1 MAYTEFLRNTVSVD
15 DLKKKDIIIDFWKE
29 FYTKNFET
37 YQESKTSNRFLY
49 KDKVMQILY
58 DFKKMNQKPYS
69 DEALRKLQLEI
80 ETLTIMF
87 DEESIHITC
96 NHIMKEIIDPKKE
109 SAKDYVLERIT
120 SDLDKSI
127 VSDMGQYTLEAII
140 VYVISLLYSSDTSM
154 IRVSTLIDQLDT
166 HVRSHSIL
174 INTKYNKKIEMK
186 EVGQKVVLGE
196 HYPIGVA
203 LIEFIVERGL
213 MTIQLMDDKK
223 SEVPIQKKKGKYY
236 LPKLLY
242 AIYNFDISLLPLK
255 LNLPMICKPVD
266 WQSACGGR
274 VEPKTLSDLKGGYL
288 SGISEYSRY
297 KLLTQDLREVLSKYV
312 TKNDS
317 FELADIC
324 YKFWK
329 EAYKNMTS
337 VQDPH
342 PGLIIASLNFKK
354 PYPGV
359 EETELLSLSTLD
371 MLNQYVY
378 PSISGYELYNGSC
391 LVQVIIRAY
400 MDQEEK
406 LDRPELKVTDRYQ
419 ELLSIYQTELGEIEA
434 ITARK
439 IQHSKRKFDGVLILK
454 HLVCH
459 HDYKLK
465 PLFRN
470 NMLYELSVY
479 SGRKVLFRLRDS
491 LNLLPGTLNNLAKSL
506 CPSLGSKGSID
517 YHDVRVD
524 NLVTNKGKKESG
536 SRQVD
541 RQP

>member
-1 MAYTEFLRNTVSVD
+1 
-15 DLKKKDIIIDFWKE
+15 
-29 FYTKNFET
+29 
-37 YQESKTSNRFLY
+37 
-49 KDKVMQILY
+49 
-58 DFKKMNQKPYS
+58 
-69 DEALRKLQLEI
+69 
-80 ETLTIMF
+80 MF

-297 KLLTQDLREVLSKYV
+297 KLLTQDLREGSHVVYKNTVFTTVLKYMKLDPVNVWIYDRKNKKRRQV
-312 TKNDS
+312 TLRVSTEKNDKRKS
-317 FELADIC
+317 ENLYLRELHP
-324 YKFWK
+324 
-329 EAYKNMTS
+329 S
-337 VQDPH
+337 V
-342 PGLIIASLNFKK
+342 GCLFCN

-378 PSISGYELYNGSC
+378 PSISGYGRKAGSPRNSKS
-391 LVQVIIRAY
+391 LIDIRNCS
-400 MDQEEK
+400 Q
-406 LDRPELKVTDRYQ
+406 
-419 ELLSIYQTELGEIEA
+419 IYQTELGEIEA

-439 IQHSKRKFDGVLILK
+439 INI
-454 HLVCH
+454 
-459 HDYKLK
+459 
-465 PLFRN
+465 
-470 NMLYELSVY
+470 LSV
-479 SGRKVLFRLRDS
+479 S
-491 LNLLPGTLNNLAKSL
+491 LMLVRPGKDVNESL
-506 CPSLGSKGSID
+506 IYTYL
-517 YHDVRVD
+517 
-524 NLVTNKGKKESG
+524 
-536 SRQVD
+536 Q
-541 RQP
+541 